1 MLLLLAGCGSP
12 LVGNV
17 APDFNAEDLDGNRI
31 TLSDYRGKVV
41 LLDFWATWCGPCM
54 HEMPNVRAA
63 YEKYKGNGFRV
74 IGISLDTQQEILEA
88 VLERERMNWPQI
100 PDLKRVENR
109 IGDLYRVEYIPSTF
123 LLDHRGIVRY
133 ANLRGNELEAAVVK
147 LLEESAAETIRRQ

>member
-1 MLLLLAGCGSP
+1 
-12 LVGNV
+12 
-17 APDFNAEDLDGNRI
+17 
-31 TLSDYRGKVV
+31 
-41 LLDFWATWCGPCM
+41 M